1 MQIGPSVLLMRIC
14 KCGLFTARIG
24 PRVQRGEKNRERR
37 EIVRPN
43 NRVFSSA
50 SYRLLPRSR
59 FRERVILMLRKYA
72 ARLERETPLIETG
85 IQLSNQ
91 TFDHGKFLLLFF
103 PIQFSLDETNRWDF
117 D

>member
-1 MQIGPSVLLMRIC
+1 
-14 KCGLFTARIG
+14 
-24 PRVQRGEKNRERR
+24 
-37 EIVRPN
+37 
-43 NRVFSSA
+43 
-50 SYRLLPRSR
+50 
-59 FRERVILMLRKYA
+59 MLRKYA

-91 TFDHGKFLLLFF
+91 TFDRGKFLLLFF